1 MVPSHSYA
9 AEIMLDAAQQTQATE
24 KKKKNSAR
32 ILTVWNQKDVVVDL
46 RSKPHKDHHFAKCKV
61 DNQSLNRNNQ
71 IWLSN
76 QSLLVNLPENIF
88 VILMLGKIENR
99 RRRGRKRM
107 RWLDGITNSMDMNQS
122 KLWEM
127 VKSCLTTFNLPQF
140 TDLTFQVP
148 TQYCSL
154 QHQTL
159 LPSPV
164 ISTTECYFHFGSI
177 CSFFLELFLHSSS
190 VAYWGPTDMGS
201 SSFSVISFFHLT
213 C

>member
-1 MVPSHSYA
+1 MVIKPKQHNFNKYSDQKAVTFFIGCLMVPSHSYA

-24 KKKKNSAR
+24 KKKNSAR

-107 RWLDGITNSMDMNQS
+107 RWLDGIINSMDMS
-122 KLWEM
+122 LTKLRVL
-127 VKSCLTTFNLPQF
+127 VKDREAWCAAVHGVAE
-140 TDLTFQVP
+140 TD
-148 TQYCSL
+148 
-154 QHQTL
+154 
-159 LPSPV
+159 
-164 ISTTECYFHFGSI
+164 TTERLNNNNEIQYMQ
-177 CSFFLELFLHSSS
+177 HS
-190 VAYWGPTDMGS
+190 PQRQT
-201 SSFSVISFFHLT
+201 
-213 C
+213 